1 MWDGQGLSKTSAE
14 QSEFDLLVAETAQM
28 FTCNEV
34 RRYVERH
41 FQLEPGALLVR
52 SRKWHISHRRQIAMA
67 ICYKHF
73 RHRLSYEGVGRQ
85 FGGMHHSSVLFACQ
99 KFGLE
104 PDPVYSANGRRARTF
119 RVDAQIKRFAVA
131 A

>member
-1 MWDGQGLSKTSAE
+1 MWDGQGLSETTEERSD
-14 QSEFDLLVAETAQM
+14 FDRLAVETAGM
-28 FTCNEV
+28 YRCAEI
-34 RRYVERH
+34 RRHVERH
-41 FQLEPGALLVR
+41 FQLEPGALLIR

-73 RHRLSYEGVGRQ
+73 RVRMSYESIGRQ

-119 RVDAQIKRFAVA
+119 RADAQIKRFAA
-131 A
+131 

>member
-1 MWDGQGLSKTSAE
+1 MWDGQSLSETTEERSD
-14 QSEFDLLVAETAQM
+14 FDRLAAETAGM
-28 FTCNEV
+28 YRCIEI
-34 RRYVERH
+34 RRHVERH
-41 FQLEPGALLVR
+41 FQLEPGALLIR

-73 RHRLSYEGVGRQ
+73 RVRMSYESIGRQ

-119 RVDAQIKRFAVA
+119 RADAQIKRFAA
-131 A
+131 